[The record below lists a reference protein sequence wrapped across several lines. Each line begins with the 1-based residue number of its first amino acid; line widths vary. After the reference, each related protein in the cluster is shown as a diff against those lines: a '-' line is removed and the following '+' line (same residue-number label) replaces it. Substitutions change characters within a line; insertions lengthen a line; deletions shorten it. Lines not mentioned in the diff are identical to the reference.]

1 MMDKERKEFEGKYE
15 LHKFTADLGQS
26 PLRVDKF
33 LTDRIENISRTRIQ
47 TAAEQG
53 YLFVNDRI
61 VKSNYKVKP
70 GDVVVLTTYYKPEN
84 FELVPEEIP
93 LDIIYEDNYILIIN
107 KPVGLVVHPAY
118 GNERGTLVNGLL
130 YYLKGLPLFNA
141 ENLRAGLVHRLDK
154 NTGGVMVIAKTE
166 DALSNLSK
174 QFFNRTPKKI
184 YKALV
189 WGVPKEQE
197 GSISGNI
204 GRSLQNRKIMRVYPE
219 GDNGK
224 YAVTHYKLNRDLGY
238 VSLLDCEL
246 ETGRTHQIR
255 VHLKYIGHPIF
266 GDTEYGGNEI
276 LRGTRYTK
284 YKQFIQNCFKLMP
297 AQALHA
303 ETLEITHPE
312 TGKRMKFKAE
322 LPDNF
327 KLLLDKWEQYISN
340 R

>member
-1 MMDKERKEFEGKYE
+1 MDKERKEFEGKYE